1 MLSPENSEY
10 TITHENEIAYIL
22 SKFDDDF
29 VYNTVDESINNIFK
43 YFTFRLMPN
52 IPMGYETNFRCL
64 LVDYPDSSHEILEK
78 RNEVYRNILKILCDR
93 YQIAYEDYD
102 DNRFNLATSV
112 FYMYHLLVSG
122 FIYTAID
129 FFVNYIIKE
138 KEGLYR
144 SLDLDEQK
152 KNKDISTIYS
162 KKVFENPKLGIICS
176 NIETVIKNICEMDIP
191 LNTYISVSY
200 GNDPIV
206 QYLNSVISPTND
218 FFKTY
223 IKPIIY
229 GDNAISFITEVRL
242 RLLNYNTVN
251 LDTLDLMKNFKPL
264 EED

>member
-1 MLSPENSEY
+1 MISPENKEY
-10 TITHENEIAYIL
+10 AITHENEIAYVL

-52 IPMGYETNFRCL
+52 IPQGYETNFRCL
-64 LVDYPDSSHEILEK
+64 LIDYPDASQEILQK

-102 DNRFNLATSV
+102 DNQFNLVTSV
-112 FYMYHLLVSG
+112 TYMYHLLVSG
-122 FIYTAID
+122 FISTAMN

-138 KEGLYR
+138 KDGLYR
-144 SLDLDEQK
+144 SLNLDEQK

-162 KKVFENPKLGIICS
+162 KKVFEDPKLGIICA

-191 LNTYISVSY
+191 LNTYISIAY
-200 GNDPIV
+200 NNEPIA
-206 QYLNSVISPTND
+206 QYLNNVLSPTND

-223 IKPIIY
+223 IKPIVY
-229 GDNAISFITEVRL
+229 GDNAISFVTEVRL
-242 RLLNYNTVN
+242 NLLNCNTVN
-251 LDTLDLMKNFKPL
+251 FNSLDLLSNFKPL